1 MEKVIF
7 DYNGEKITIFCEKN
21 EKMEEIIERFKAE
34 KELQNS
40 NLFFIKGA
48 KEVSKLLTFDQL
60 ANSFD
65 KENKTINI
73 LVFEKN

>member
-1 MEKVIF
+1 MEKVVF
-7 DYNGEKITIFCEKN
+7 DYNGEKTIIECENN

-48 KEVSKLLTFDQL
+48 KEVSKLLTFGQL

>member
-1 MEKVIF
+1 
-7 DYNGEKITIFCEKN
+7 
-21 EKMEEIIERFKAE
+21 MEEIIERFKAE

-48 KEVSKLLTFDQL
+48 KEVSKLLTFGQL